1 VEEVGQEVS
10 PTQRQVAVE
19 ELVECLWVLS
29 PLFLISHT
37 LSLLEQ
43 AVLQVQAHREIIL
56 MVVIQYFVI

>member
-1 VEEVGQEVS
+1 VEAGQEVS
-10 PTQRQVAVE
+10 PTQRQVEEE

-43 AVLQVQAHREIIL
+43 VVLQVQGHREITL
-56 MVVIQYFVI
+56 VVVIPYFVI